1 MPDSP
6 PDIAFLRRVVG
17 DEGLDRNLERF
28 RRSGFALP
36 AGPSQ
41 YRPVMKAAVP
51 LLTRA
56 LAPWLLLAAFVLF
69 PFLTAVGVAHA

>member
-1 MPDSP
+1 
-6 PDIAFLRRVVG
+6 
-17 DEGLDRNLERF
+17 
-28 RRSGFALP
+28 
-36 AGPSQ
+36 
-41 YRPVMKAAVP
+41 MKAAVP